1 MNKKGVLI
9 SLFLLIVCLLFS
21 LFELN
26 KVKASEEV
34 QYDYHITAS
43 SSSLKDLVR
52 LYEVKEELVIN
63 YDNCIN
69 KELSVLDNYNSFS
82 SEEIVLKG
90 NVFYIVI
97 GEGKGI
103 SLEGKLRINRC
114 DNTTLNN
121 RFALLE
127 WLSKA

>member
-9 SLFLLIVCLLFS
+9 SLCLLIVCLIFS

-26 KVKASEEV
+26 KVKASEEI
-34 QYDYHITAS
+34 QYEYHITAS

-69 KELSVLDNYNSFS
+69 KELFPV
-82 SEEIVLKG
+82 K
-90 NVFYIVI
+90 
-97 GEGKGI
+97 
-103 SLEGKLRINRC
+103 KLY
-114 DNTTLNN
+114 
-121 RFALLE
+121 
-127 WLSKA
+127 